1 MEMACSHIESCE
13 LFPELTTNSALKV
26 WQTFYCSGNYSKCER
41 YKKAL
46 EGKAIPITMLPNG
59 KVLDTAYL
67 SAKYQKKAKP
77 APAQPTVP
85 EAEFAPPQNAEQE
98 NTEQKSEVAAPV
110 AAANSGKQNE
120 SLYYIRFK
128 ANGTGEE
135 LQKQAQSILEELE
148 IKVDAVLDK
157 PVGDGFKWFILITDQ
172 AAEADI
178 YRAAI
183 RIEELEGIEGQV
195 KCIGLESLPANL

>member
-1 MEMACSHIESCE
+1 MKMACSHIESCE

-26 WQTFYCSGNYSKCER
+26 WQTFYCSGDYSKCER

-67 SAKYQKKAKP
+67 SAKHQKKAKP
-77 APAQPTVP
+77 APVQATVP
-85 EAEFAPPQNAEQE
+85 EAEFAPAQKPEQE
-98 NTEQKSEVAAPV
+98 TTEQKSEVAASVV
-110 AAANSGKQNE
+110 AASSGNQNK

-128 ANGTGEE
+128 ANGAGEQ
-135 LQKQAQSILEELE
+135 LQKQAQDILAELE

-157 PVGDGFKWFILITDQ
+157 PVGNGFKWFILITDQ
-172 AAEADI
+172 ATEADI

-195 KCIGLESLPANL
+195 KCIGLESLPTKL